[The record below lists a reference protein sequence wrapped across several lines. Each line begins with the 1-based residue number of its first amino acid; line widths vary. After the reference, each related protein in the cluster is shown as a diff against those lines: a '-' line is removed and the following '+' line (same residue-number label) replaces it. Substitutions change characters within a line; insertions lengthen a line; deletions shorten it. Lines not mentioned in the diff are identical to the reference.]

1 MRVIA
6 GTSRGRRLASF
17 KGRDVRPTPDRVR
30 EALFSILQSRLG
42 DFSGLRV
49 LDLFSG
55 SGALAIEA
63 LSRGALT
70 ACLVENAPESE
81 KIIRENLERCQLID
95 RAQITCRDAFRAL
108 HDFSA
113 GSFDLIFLDP
123 PYGRKLAER
132 AISEISRQG
141 LLCQQ
146 GTLCAETGADETLPE
161 KIGHLQIFDQR
172 RYGSVMI
179 HFLCDEGLI

>member
-6 GTSRGRRLASF
+6 GTSRGRRLAGF

-30 EALFSILQSRLG
+30 EALFSILQSKVG
-42 DFSGLRV
+42 NFSGLRV

-55 SGALAIEA
+55 TGALAIEA
-63 LSRGALT
+63 LSRGAE
-70 ACLVENAPESE
+70 AASIVESARASAI
-81 KIIRENLERCQLID
+81 IIRENLERCRLADKAVVMI
-95 RAQITCRDAFRAL
+95 RDAFLAL
-108 HDFSA
+108 RDFPP

-132 AISEISRQG
+132 AISEISSLKILDR
-141 LLCQQ
+141 Q
-146 GTLCAETGADETLPE
+146 GTLCAETAADETLPE
-161 KIGHLQIFDQR
+161 KIGRLQIFDQR

>member
-6 GTSRGRRLASF
+6 GTLRGRRLACC
-17 KGRDVRPTPDRVR
+17 KGRAVRPTPDRVR
-30 EALFSILQSRLG
+30 EALFSILQSRFG

-63 LSRGALT
+63 LSRGADE
-70 ACLVENAPESE
+70 ACIVENARAAEI
-81 KIIRENLERCQLID
+81 IIRDNLERCTLTDAAVVI
-95 RAQITCRDAFRAL
+95 IRDAFLAL
-108 HDFSA
+108 RDFPP

-132 AISEISRQG
+132 AISEIDR
-141 LLCQQ
+141 LEILNRK
-146 GTLCAETGADETLPE
+146 GTLCAETGAKETLPE
-161 KIGHLQIFDQR
+161 KIGHLKIFDQR

>member
-6 GTSRGRRLASF
+6 GTSRGRRLAAF

-42 DFSGLRV
+42 DFSELRV

-63 LSRGALT
+63 LSRGAES
-70 ACLVENAPESE
+70 ACLVENSPASG
-81 KIIRENLERCQLID
+81 KVIRENLERCRLSD
-95 RAQITCRDAFRAL
+95 KADVTVGDAFQIL
-108 HDFSA
+108 LDFPA
-113 GSFDLIFLDP
+113 ESFDLIFLDP

-132 AISEISRQG
+132 AITEISRRG
-141 LLCQQ
+141 LLHTN
-146 GTLCAETGADETLPE
+146 GTLCAETGADEILPE
-161 KIGHLQIFDQR
+161 KIGGLQIFDQR

>member
-1 MRVIA
+1 VRVIA

-30 EALFSILQSRLG
+30 EALFSILQSRFG
-42 DFSGLRV
+42 DFSELRV

-63 LSRGALT
+63 LSRGAKA
-70 ACLVENAPESE
+70 ACLVDNAPASA
-81 KIIRENLERCQLID
+81 KVIRENLERCQLTEK
-95 RAQITCRDAFRAL
+95 AQVVTKDAFWAL
-108 HDFSA
+108 QDFPPET
-113 GSFDLIFLDP
+113 FDLIFLDP
-123 PYGRKLAER
+123 PYGKKLAEM
-132 AISEISRQG
+132 AITEICKQG
-141 LLCQQ
+141 VLHRD
-146 GTLCAETGADETLPE
+146 GTLCAETGAGEILPK